1 MTWWNFL
8 KCFKIT
14 HFRLILRFRII
25 LVLISDHTLLNDA
38 VSTQFYLYQSS
49 IFEIEQNFG
58 SGPGKIMWC
67 ENLKIGIQNG
77 KEKCTIMT
85 GPLIDYPFTEGT
97 LACVL
102 VYVWENTLRYG
113 RTTCESYRFEPL
125 WWLQRSKCFS
135 F

>member
-1 MTWWNFL
+1 MELSKMFQNNTFPINFTFPNYT
-8 KCFKIT
+8 CFNFRS
-14 HFRLILRFRII
+14 HFVEWRSIY
-25 LVLISDHTLLNDA
+25 
-38 VSTQFYLYQSS
+38 QFYFYQSS

>member
-58 SGPGKIMWC
+58 SGPGKIM
-67 ENLKIGIQNG
+67 
-77 KEKCTIMT
+77 
-85 GPLIDYPFTEGT
+85 
-97 LACVL
+97 
-102 VYVWENTLRYG
+102 
-113 RTTCESYRFEPL
+113 
-125 WWLQRSKCFS
+125 
-135 F
+135 